1 MGVRDPAAMYTAPVV
16 FVVSVM
22 FFPGDSN
29 ALIERFY
36 PANPGAL
43 IVSSSLR
50 PGSLILS
57 LLILSMGS
65 LDINIKNFTIIGKSH
80 IQQKYD

>member
-22 FFPGDSN
+22 FFPGVLSK
-29 ALIERFY
+29 LIARFY

-43 IVSSSLR
+43 IMRSSLI
-50 PGSLILS
+50 PKFVNNEFVNNEFVNTEFA
-57 LLILSMGS
+57 
-65 LDINIKNFTIIGKSH
+65 DIKHGVA
-80 IQQKYD
+80 